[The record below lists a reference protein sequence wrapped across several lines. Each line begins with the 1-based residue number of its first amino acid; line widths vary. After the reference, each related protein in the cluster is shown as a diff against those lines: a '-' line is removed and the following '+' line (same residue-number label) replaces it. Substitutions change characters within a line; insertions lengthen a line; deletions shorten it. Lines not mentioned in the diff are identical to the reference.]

1 MNFKLN
7 FLNFAAKSRFLASII
22 VFSLFVPTSLWA
34 ADTIKLGLNFTNSGA
49 LKTQGEGTEVA
60 VDIAVQE
67 INASGGIN
75 GKKIELIKYET
86 GSDPK
91 QAVVGTRKLAED
103 DKVLAIIGPFSSGE
117 AAAAFPVGERLGI
130 VQVPNAS
137 SAPGLTKDKAYGF
150 RLTED
155 EGKQFA
161 RLMQAMKRKNV
172 PMAKASVVY
181 ASDNRITSVVGKFIM
196 PGLLKKFGAE
206 VSEPIG
212 FTVASF
218 DVAPQVTK
226 VMEHNPDVVGVAGF
240 GVHAAAFYKELK
252 KRGFKGRIIGSQL
265 FADPI
270 ALESLKGA
278 EGTLFAAGY
287 WRTQDSAATKFTNKF
302 VAGTKKAGIARPFP
316 HHVDAQAYD
325 IVYLFKQVIEAAGV
339 TGNPSK
345 LKEERNKIRDQLS
358 KTIFSGVTGSGTCFD
373 ANGDAELPGYII
385 EIKNGDW
392 SKFDEFPA
400 DKCG

>member
-1 MNFKLN
+1 MFK
-7 FLNFAAKSRFLASII
+7 FKKFSKFVFAILFSIGIISSQQI
-22 VFSLFVPTSLWA
+22 VNA
-34 ADTIKLGLNFTNSGA
+34 ADTIKLGLNFTNSGM
-49 LKTQGEGTEVA
+49 LKTQGEGTEIA
-60 VDIAVQE
+60 VDIAVAE

-75 GKKIELIKYET
+75 GKQIELIKYET

-130 VQVPNAS
+130 VQIPNAS
-137 SAPGLTKDKAYGF
+137 SAPGLTKDKPYGF

-172 PMAKASVVY
+172 PMSKAAVVY

-196 PGLLKKFGAE
+196 PGLLKKFGAT
-206 VSEPIG
+206 VAEPIG

-226 VMEHNPDVVGVAGF
+226 VMEGNPEVVGVAGF
-240 GVHAAAFYKELK
+240 GVHAAAFHKELK
-252 KRGFKGRIIGSQL
+252 RQGFKGRIIGSQL
-265 FADPI
+265 FADPV
-270 ALESLKGA
+270 ALESLKPA

-287 WRTQDSAATKFTNKF
+287 WRTQDAAATKFTKKF
-302 VAGTKKAGIARPFP
+302 VEGTKKAGIARPFP

-325 IVYLFKQVIEAAGV
+325 IVYLYKQVIEAAGV
-339 TGNPSK
+339 TGDPSK
-345 LKEERNKIRDQLS
+345 LTEERNKIRDQLT
-358 KTIFSGVTGSGTCFD
+358 KTVFSGVTGSGTCFD
-373 ANGDAELPGYII
+373 ENGDAELPGYII
-385 EIKNGDW
+385 EIKDGDW

-400 DKCG
+400 DKCK